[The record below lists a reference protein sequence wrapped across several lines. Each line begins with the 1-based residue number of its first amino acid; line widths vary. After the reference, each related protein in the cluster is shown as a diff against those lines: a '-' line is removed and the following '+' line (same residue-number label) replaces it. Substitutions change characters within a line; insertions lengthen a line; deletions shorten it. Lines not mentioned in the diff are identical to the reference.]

1 MKGYVS
7 ENDLEKVQVDQTVS
21 IKVNSSDKKMTG
33 RISYVSDRP
42 TTTNTKEMKDNLSYY
57 EVDISF
63 EDQEGLVNG
72 FHVDAD
78 LEIVSN
84 EYKVPTTAVSDISVE
99 NGQEVN
105 DGDLL
110 FTTKDNSV
118 IEQINVL
125 KSQLT
130 SLNSQKSRLSKNN
143 KDNVNNDAIASINTQ
158 ISSVEAQIS
167 ALNSSAYVKNT
178 APFAGKVYINDQN
191 STDMSTSFISLV
203 SNEFFMKG
211 YVSEDD
217 LEKVQIDQTVSIK
230 VNSSDKKM
238 TGRISYVSDRPT
250 TTKTKEM
257 GYVSEDDLEK
267 VQIDQTVSIK
277 VNSSDKKMTGRI
289 SYVSDRPTTTKTK
302 EMKDNLSYYEVDI
315 SFEDQEGLVNGFHVD
330 ADLEIVSNEYKVPTT
345 AVLKSGDSA
354 YVMKDL
360 DGILKKQE
368 VSIVKT
374 GKNVT
379 KIVTNLEPGDKILK
393 HPDKAMK
400 EGDAIPSAGLVDKS
414 PKIDPEEL
422 KIPDVNGQ
430 IEE

>member
-1 MKGYVS
+1 MAKIKGFFGKIKNAIISGFKGFGNFIKNHKKGTAVVVVILLAAGFMVGTDYV
-7 ENDLEKVQVDQTVS
+7 
-21 IKVNSSDKKMTG
+21 
-33 RISYVSDRP
+33 RR
-42 TTTNTKEMKDNLSYY
+42 TKEEQKIREKY
-57 EVDISF
+57 EIYKIPAYENIDI
-63 EDQEGLVNG
+63 NG
-72 FHVDAD
+72 MVTPRESKQYANPENNS
-78 LEIVSN
+78 L
-84 EYKVPTTAVSDISVE
+84 SDISVE

-143 KDNVNNDAIASINTQ
+143 KDNVNNDAIASINAQ

-191 STDMSTSFISLV
+191 STDMNTSFISLV

-250 TTKTKEM
+250 TA
-257 GYVSEDDLEK
+257 
-267 VQIDQTVSIK
+267 
-277 VNSSDKKMTGRI
+277 
-289 SYVSDRPTTTKTK
+289 KTK

-345 AVLKSGDSA
+345 AVSKSGDSA

-368 VSIVKT
+368 VTIVKT

-393 HPDKAMK
+393 HPDKSMK

>member
-1 MKGYVS
+1 MAKIKAFFGKIKNAIISGFKKFGNFIKNHKKGTAVVLVVLLTAGFMVGTDYV
-7 ENDLEKVQVDQTVS
+7 
-21 IKVNSSDKKMTG
+21 
-33 RISYVSDRP
+33 RR
-42 TTTNTKEMKDNLSYY
+42 TKEEEKLREKY
-57 EVDISF
+57 EIYKIPAYENIDI
-63 EDQEGLVNG
+63 NG
-72 FHVDAD
+72 MVTPRESKQYATPENNS
-78 LEIVSN
+78 L
-84 EYKVPTTAVSDISVE
+84 SDISIE

-118 IEQINVL
+118 VEQINVL
-125 KSQLT
+125 KSQLS
-130 SLNSQKSRLSKNN
+130 SLNSQKSNLSRNN
-143 KDNVNNDAIASINTQ
+143 KDNANNAAIASINSQ

-191 STDMSTSFISLV
+191 STDMNTSFISLV

-217 LEKVQIDQTVSIK
+217 LS
-230 VNSSDKKM
+230 
-238 TGRISYVSDRPT
+238 
-250 TTKTKEM
+250 
-257 GYVSEDDLEK
+257 K

-315 SFEDQEGLVNGFHVD
+315 SFEYQEGLINGFHVD
-330 ADLEIVSNEYKVPTT
+330 ADLEIISNEYKVPTS

-368 VSIVKT
+368 VTVVKT

-379 KIVTNLEPGDKILK
+379 KIVTNLEPGDRILK
-393 HPDKAMK
+393 HPDKTMK

>member
-1 MKGYVS
+1 MASKIKGFF
-7 ENDLEKVQVDQTVS
+7 
-21 IKVNSSDKKMTG
+21 G
-33 RISYVSDRP
+33 RIKNAIISGFKRFGNFIKNHKKGTALVVIILLAAGFMVGTDYVRRMKEEEKIREKYEIYKIPAYENIDINGMVTPRESKQYATP
-42 TTTNTKEMKDNLSYY
+42 ENNTL
-57 EVDISF
+57 
-63 EDQEGLVNG
+63 
-72 FHVDAD
+72 
-78 LEIVSN
+78 
-84 EYKVPTTAVSDISVE
+84 SDISIE

-118 IEQINVL
+118 VEQINVL

-130 SLNSQKSRLSKNN
+130 SLNSQKSRLSKDN
-143 KDNVNNDAIASINTQ
+143 KDNVNNVAISSINTQ
-158 ISSVEAQIS
+158 ISSIEAQIS
-167 ALNSSAYVKNT
+167 ALNNSAYVKNT

-191 STDMSTSFISLV
+191 STDMNTSFISLV
-203 SNEFFMKG
+203 SNDFFMKG

-217 LEKVQIDQTVSIK
+217 LKKVQIDQTVSIK
-230 VNSSDKKM
+230 VSSSD
-238 TGRISYVSDRPT
+238 
-250 TTKTKEM
+250 E
-257 GYVSEDDLEK
+257 
-267 VQIDQTVSIK
+267 
-277 VNSSDKKMTGRI
+277 KMTGRI

-330 ADLEIVSNEYKVPTT
+330 ADLEIISNEYKVPTS
-345 AVLKSGDSA
+345 AVLKSGNSA

-368 VSIVKT
+368 VTIVKT

-379 KIVTNLEPGDKILK
+379 KIVTNLEPGDRILK
-393 HPDKAMK
+393 HPDKTMK

>member
-1 MKGYVS
+1 MAKIKGFFGKIKNAIISGFKGFGNFIKNHKKGTAVVVVILLAAGFMVGTDYV
-7 ENDLEKVQVDQTVS
+7 
-21 IKVNSSDKKMTG
+21 
-33 RISYVSDRP
+33 RR
-42 TTTNTKEMKDNLSYY
+42 TKEEQKIREKY
-57 EVDISF
+57 EIYKIPAYENIDI
-63 EDQEGLVNG
+63 NG
-72 FHVDAD
+72 MVTPRESKQYANPENNS
-78 LEIVSN
+78 L
-84 EYKVPTTAVSDISVE
+84 SDISVE

-158 ISSVEAQIS
+158 ISSIEAQIS

-203 SNEFFMKG
+203 SNEFFMK
-211 YVSEDD
+211 
-217 LEKVQIDQTVSIK
+217 
-230 VNSSDKKM
+230 
-238 TGRISYVSDRPT
+238 
-250 TTKTKEM
+250 

-368 VSIVKT
+368 VTIVKT

-393 HPDKAMK
+393 HPDKSMK

>member
-1 MKGYVS
+1 MAKIKGFFGKIKNAIISGSKGFGNFIKNHKKGTAVVLVILLAAGFMVGTDYV
-7 ENDLEKVQVDQTVS
+7 
-21 IKVNSSDKKMTG
+21 
-33 RISYVSDRP
+33 RR
-42 TTTNTKEMKDNLSYY
+42 TKEEQKIREKY
-57 EVDISF
+57 EIYKIPAYENIDI
-63 EDQEGLVNG
+63 NG
-72 FHVDAD
+72 MVTPRESKQYANPENNS
-78 LEIVSN
+78 L
-84 EYKVPTTAVSDISVE
+84 SDISVE

-257 GYVSEDDLEK
+257 
-267 VQIDQTVSIK
+267 
-277 VNSSDKKMTGRI
+277 
-289 SYVSDRPTTTKTK
+289 
-302 EMKDNLSYYEVDI
+302 KDNLSYYEVDI

-368 VSIVKT
+368 VTIVKT

-393 HPDKAMK
+393 HPDKSMK

>member
-1 MKGYVS
+1 MAKIKGFFGKIKNAIISGFKGFGNFIKNHKKGTAVVVVILLAAGFMVGTDYV
-7 ENDLEKVQVDQTVS
+7 
-21 IKVNSSDKKMTG
+21 
-33 RISYVSDRP
+33 RR
-42 TTTNTKEMKDNLSYY
+42 TKEEQKLREKY
-57 EVDISF
+57 EIYKIPAYENIDI
-63 EDQEGLVNG
+63 NG
-72 FHVDAD
+72 MVTPRESKQYANPENNS
-78 LEIVSN
+78 L
-84 EYKVPTTAVSDISVE
+84 SDISVE

-217 LEKVQIDQTVSIK
+217 LEKVHV
-230 VNSSDKKM
+230 
-238 TGRISYVSDRPT
+238 
-250 TTKTKEM
+250 
-257 GYVSEDDLEK
+257 
-267 VQIDQTVSIK
+267 DQTVSIK

-368 VSIVKT
+368 VTIVKT

-393 HPDKAMK
+393 HPDKSMK

>member
-1 MKGYVS
+1 MAKIKGFFGKIKNAIISGFKGFGNFIKNHKKGTAVVVVILLAAGFMVGTDYV
-7 ENDLEKVQVDQTVS
+7 
-21 IKVNSSDKKMTG
+21 
-33 RISYVSDRP
+33 RR
-42 TTTNTKEMKDNLSYY
+42 TKEEQKIREKY
-57 EVDISF
+57 EIYKIPAYENIDI
-63 EDQEGLVNG
+63 NG
-72 FHVDAD
+72 MVTPRESKQYANPENNS
-78 LEIVSN
+78 L
-84 EYKVPTTAVSDISVE
+84 SDISVE

-143 KDNVNNDAIASINTQ
+143 KDNVNNDAIASINAQ

-191 STDMSTSFISLV
+191 STDMNTSFISLV

-217 LEKVQIDQTVSIK
+217 LS
-230 VNSSDKKM
+230 
-238 TGRISYVSDRPT
+238 
-250 TTKTKEM
+250 
-257 GYVSEDDLEK
+257 K

-315 SFEDQEGLVNGFHVD
+315 SFEDQEGLINGFHVD
-330 ADLEIVSNEYKVPTT
+330 ADLEIISNEYKVPTS

-368 VSIVKT
+368 VTVVKT

-379 KIVTNLEPGDKILK
+379 KIVTNLEPGDRILK
-393 HPDKAMK
+393 HPDKTMK

>member
-1 MKGYVS
+1 MAKIKGFFGKIKNAIISGFKGFGNFIKNHKKGTAVVVVILLAAGFMVGTDYV
-7 ENDLEKVQVDQTVS
+7 
-21 IKVNSSDKKMTG
+21 
-33 RISYVSDRP
+33 RR
-42 TTTNTKEMKDNLSYY
+42 TKEEQKIRKKY
-57 EVDISF
+57 EIYKIPAYENIDI
-63 EDQEGLVNG
+63 NG
-72 FHVDAD
+72 MVTPRESKQYANPENNS
-78 LEIVSN
+78 L
-84 EYKVPTTAVSDISVE
+84 SDISVE

-143 KDNVNNDAIASINTQ
+143 KDNINNEAIASINAQ

-191 STDMSTSFISLV
+191 STDMNTSFISLV

-217 LEKVQIDQTVSIK
+217 LEKVQVDQTVSIK

-250 TTKTKEM
+250 TA
-257 GYVSEDDLEK
+257 
-267 VQIDQTVSIK
+267 
-277 VNSSDKKMTGRI
+277 
-289 SYVSDRPTTTKTK
+289 KTK

-368 VSIVKT
+368 VTIVKT

-393 HPDKAMK
+393 HPDKSMK

-430 IEE
+430 IEA

>member
-1 MKGYVS
+1 MAKIKGFFGKIKNAIISGFKGFGNFIKNHKKGTAVVVVILLAAGFMVGTDYV
-7 ENDLEKVQVDQTVS
+7 
-21 IKVNSSDKKMTG
+21 
-33 RISYVSDRP
+33 RR
-42 TTTNTKEMKDNLSYY
+42 TKEEQKIREKY
-57 EVDISF
+57 EIYKIPAYENIDI
-63 EDQEGLVNG
+63 NG
-72 FHVDAD
+72 MVTPRESKQYANPENNS
-78 LEIVSN
+78 L
-84 EYKVPTTAVSDISVE
+84 SDISVE

-257 GYVSEDDLEK
+257 
-267 VQIDQTVSIK
+267 
-277 VNSSDKKMTGRI
+277 
-289 SYVSDRPTTTKTK
+289 
-302 EMKDNLSYYEVDI
+302 KDNLSYYEVDI

-330 ADLEIVSNEYKVPTT
+330 ANLEIVSNEYKVPTT

-368 VSIVKT
+368 VTIVKT

-393 HPDKAMK
+393 HPDKSMK

>member
-1 MKGYVS
+1 MAKIKGFFGKIKNAIISGFKGFGNFIKNHKKGTAVVLVILLAAGFMVGTDYV
-7 ENDLEKVQVDQTVS
+7 
-21 IKVNSSDKKMTG
+21 
-33 RISYVSDRP
+33 RR
-42 TTTNTKEMKDNLSYY
+42 TKEEQKIREKY
-57 EVDISF
+57 EIYKIPAYENIDI
-63 EDQEGLVNG
+63 NG
-72 FHVDAD
+72 MVTPRESKQYATPENNS
-78 LEIVSN
+78 L
-84 EYKVPTTAVSDISVE
+84 SDISIE

-118 IEQINVL
+118 VEQINVL
-125 KSQLT
+125 KSQLS
-130 SLNSQKSRLSKNN
+130 SLNSQKSNLSRNN
-143 KDNVNNDAIASINTQ
+143 KDNANNAAIASINSQ

-191 STDMSTSFISLV
+191 STDMNTSFISLV

-217 LEKVQIDQTVSIK
+217 LS
-230 VNSSDKKM
+230 
-238 TGRISYVSDRPT
+238 
-250 TTKTKEM
+250 
-257 GYVSEDDLEK
+257 K

-315 SFEDQEGLVNGFHVD
+315 SFEDQEGLINGFHVD
-330 ADLEIVSNEYKVPTT
+330 ADLEIISNEYKVPTS

-368 VSIVKT
+368 VTVVKT

-379 KIVTNLEPGDKILK
+379 KIVTNLEPGDRILK
-393 HPDKAMK
+393 HPDKTMK

>member
-1 MKGYVS
+1 MASKIKGFF
-7 ENDLEKVQVDQTVS
+7 
-21 IKVNSSDKKMTG
+21 G
-33 RISYVSDRP
+33 RIKNAIIYGFKRFGNFIKNHKKGTVLVVIILLAAGFMVGTDYVRRMKEEEKIREKYEIYKIPAYENIDINGMVTPRESKQYATP
-42 TTTNTKEMKDNLSYY
+42 ENNTL
-57 EVDISF
+57 
-63 EDQEGLVNG
+63 
-72 FHVDAD
+72 
-78 LEIVSN
+78 
-84 EYKVPTTAVSDISVE
+84 SDISIE

-118 IEQINVL
+118 VEQINVL

-130 SLNSQKSRLSKNN
+130 SLNSQKSRLSKDN
-143 KDNVNNDAIASINTQ
+143 KDNVNNVAISSINTQ
-158 ISSVEAQIS
+158 ISSIEAQIS

-191 STDMSTSFISLV
+191 STDMNTSFISLV

-217 LEKVQIDQTVSIK
+217 LEKVQVDQTVSIK
-230 VNSSDKKM
+230 VSSSD
-238 TGRISYVSDRPT
+238 
-250 TTKTKEM
+250 E
-257 GYVSEDDLEK
+257 
-267 VQIDQTVSIK
+267 
-277 VNSSDKKMTGRI
+277 KMTGRI

-330 ADLEIVSNEYKVPTT
+330 ADLEIISNEYKVPTS
-345 AVLKSGDSA
+345 AVLKSRNSA

-368 VSIVKT
+368 VTIVKT

-379 KIVTNLEPGDKILK
+379 KIVTNLEPGDRILK
-393 HPDKAMK
+393 HPDKTMK

>member
-1 MKGYVS
+1 MAKIKGFFGKIKNAIISGFKGFGNFIKNHKKGTAVVLVILLAAGFMVGTDYV
-7 ENDLEKVQVDQTVS
+7 
-21 IKVNSSDKKMTG
+21 
-33 RISYVSDRP
+33 RR
-42 TTTNTKEMKDNLSYY
+42 TKEEQKLREKY
-57 EVDISF
+57 EIYKIPAYENIDI
-63 EDQEGLVNG
+63 NG
-72 FHVDAD
+72 MVTPRESKQYANPENNS
-78 LEIVSN
+78 L
-84 EYKVPTTAVSDISVE
+84 SDISVE

-143 KDNVNNDAIASINTQ
+143 KDNVNNDAIASINAQ

-191 STDMSTSFISLV
+191 STDMNTSFISLV
-203 SNEFFMKG
+203 SNEFFMK
-211 YVSEDD
+211 
-217 LEKVQIDQTVSIK
+217 
-230 VNSSDKKM
+230 
-238 TGRISYVSDRPT
+238 
-250 TTKTKEM
+250 

-368 VSIVKT
+368 VTIVKT

-393 HPDKAMK
+393 HPDESMK

>member
-1 MKGYVS
+1 MAKIKGFFGKIKNAIISGFKGFGNFIKNHKKGTAVVVVILLAAGFMVGTDYV
-7 ENDLEKVQVDQTVS
+7 
-21 IKVNSSDKKMTG
+21 
-33 RISYVSDRP
+33 RR
-42 TTTNTKEMKDNLSYY
+42 TKEEQKIREKY
-57 EVDISF
+57 EIYKIPAYENIDI
-63 EDQEGLVNG
+63 NG
-72 FHVDAD
+72 MVTPRESKQYANPENNS
-78 LEIVSN
+78 L
-84 EYKVPTTAVSDISVE
+84 SDISVE

-143 KDNVNNDAIASINTQ
+143 KDNVNNDAIASINAQ

-191 STDMSTSFISLV
+191 STDMNTSFISLV

-217 LEKVQIDQTVSIK
+217 LEKVQVDQTVSIK

-250 TTKTKEM
+250 TA
-257 GYVSEDDLEK
+257 
-267 VQIDQTVSIK
+267 
-277 VNSSDKKMTGRI
+277 
-289 SYVSDRPTTTKTK
+289 KTK

-345 AVLKSGDSA
+345 AVLKSGNSA

-368 VSIVKT
+368 VTIVKT

-393 HPDKAMK
+393 HPDKSMK

>member
-1 MKGYVS
+1 MAKIKGFFGKIKNAIISGFKGFGNFIKNHKKGTAVVVVILLAAGFMVGTDYV
-7 ENDLEKVQVDQTVS
+7 
-21 IKVNSSDKKMTG
+21 
-33 RISYVSDRP
+33 RR
-42 TTTNTKEMKDNLSYY
+42 TKEEQKIREKY
-57 EVDISF
+57 EIYKIPAYENIDI
-63 EDQEGLVNG
+63 NG
-72 FHVDAD
+72 MVTPRESKQYANPENNS
-78 LEIVSN
+78 L
-84 EYKVPTTAVSDISVE
+84 SDISVE

-143 KDNVNNDAIASINTQ
+143 KDNINNEAIASINAQ

-203 SNEFFMKG
+203 SNEFFMK
-211 YVSEDD
+211 
-217 LEKVQIDQTVSIK
+217 
-230 VNSSDKKM
+230 
-238 TGRISYVSDRPT
+238 
-250 TTKTKEM
+250 

-368 VSIVKT
+368 VTIVKT

-393 HPDKAMK
+393 HPDKSMK

>member
-1 MKGYVS
+1 MAKIKGFFGKIKNAIISGFKGFGNFIKNHKKGTAVVVVILLAAGFMVGTDYV
-7 ENDLEKVQVDQTVS
+7 
-21 IKVNSSDKKMTG
+21 
-33 RISYVSDRP
+33 RR
-42 TTTNTKEMKDNLSYY
+42 TKEEQKIREKY
-57 EVDISF
+57 EIYKIPAYENIDI
-63 EDQEGLVNG
+63 NG
-72 FHVDAD
+72 MVTPRESKQYANPENNS
-78 LEIVSN
+78 L
-84 EYKVPTTAVSDISVE
+84 SDISVE

-143 KDNVNNDAIASINTQ
+143 KDNVNNDAIASINAQ

-191 STDMSTSFISLV
+191 STDMNTSFISLV
-203 SNEFFMKG
+203 SNEFFMK
-211 YVSEDD
+211 
-217 LEKVQIDQTVSIK
+217 
-230 VNSSDKKM
+230 
-238 TGRISYVSDRPT
+238 
-250 TTKTKEM
+250 

-368 VSIVKT
+368 VTIVKT

-393 HPDKAMK
+393 HPDKSMK

>member
-1 MKGYVS
+1 MAKIKALFGKIKNAIISGFKKFGNFIKNHKKGTAVVLVVLLAAGFMVGTDYV
-7 ENDLEKVQVDQTVS
+7 
-21 IKVNSSDKKMTG
+21 
-33 RISYVSDRP
+33 RR
-42 TTTNTKEMKDNLSYY
+42 TKEEEKLREKY
-57 EVDISF
+57 EIYKIPAYENIDI
-63 EDQEGLVNG
+63 NG
-72 FHVDAD
+72 MVTPRESKQYATPENNS
-78 LEIVSN
+78 L
-84 EYKVPTTAVSDISVE
+84 SDISIE

-118 IEQINVL
+118 VEQINVL

-130 SLNSQKSRLSKNN
+130 NLNSQKSNLSKNN
-143 KDNVNNDAIASINTQ
+143 KDNANNAAIASINSQ

-191 STDMSTSFISLV
+191 STDMNTSFISLV

-217 LEKVQIDQTVSIK
+217 LS
-230 VNSSDKKM
+230 
-238 TGRISYVSDRPT
+238 
-250 TTKTKEM
+250 
-257 GYVSEDDLEK
+257 K

-315 SFEDQEGLVNGFHVD
+315 SFEDQEGLINGFHVD
-330 ADLEIVSNEYKVPTT
+330 ADLEIISNEYKVPTS

-368 VSIVKT
+368 VTVVKT

-379 KIVTNLEPGDKILK
+379 KIVTNLEPGDRILK
-393 HPDKAMK
+393 HPDKTMK

>member
-1 MKGYVS
+1 MAKIKGFFGKIKNAIISGFKGFGNFIKNHKKGTAVVVVILLAAGFMVGTDYV
-7 ENDLEKVQVDQTVS
+7 
-21 IKVNSSDKKMTG
+21 
-33 RISYVSDRP
+33 RR
-42 TTTNTKEMKDNLSYY
+42 TKEEQKIREKY
-57 EVDISF
+57 EIYKIPAYENIDI
-63 EDQEGLVNG
+63 NG
-72 FHVDAD
+72 MVTPRESKQYANPENNS
-78 LEIVSN
+78 L
-84 EYKVPTTAVSDISVE
+84 SDISVE

-217 LEKVQIDQTVSIK
+217 LEKVQVDQTVSIK

-250 TTKTKEM
+250 TA
-257 GYVSEDDLEK
+257 
-267 VQIDQTVSIK
+267 
-277 VNSSDKKMTGRI
+277 
-289 SYVSDRPTTTKTK
+289 KTK

-368 VSIVKT
+368 VTIVKT

-393 HPDKAMK
+393 HPDKSMK

-414 PKIDPEEL
+414 PKIDPEKL

>member
-1 MKGYVS
+1 MAKIKGFFGKIKNAIISGFKGFGNFIKNHKKGTAVVVVILLAAGFMVGTDYV
-7 ENDLEKVQVDQTVS
+7 
-21 IKVNSSDKKMTG
+21 
-33 RISYVSDRP
+33 RR
-42 TTTNTKEMKDNLSYY
+42 TKEEQKIREKY
-57 EVDISF
+57 EIYKIPAYENIDI
-63 EDQEGLVNG
+63 NG
-72 FHVDAD
+72 MVTPRESKQYANPENNS
-78 LEIVSN
+78 L
-84 EYKVPTTAVSDISVE
+84 SDISVE

-130 SLNSQKSRLSKNN
+130 SLNSQKSRLSKDN
-143 KDNVNNDAIASINTQ
+143 KDNVNNVAISSINTQ
-158 ISSVEAQIS
+158 ISSIEAQIS
-167 ALNSSAYVKNT
+167 ALNNSAYVKNT

-191 STDMSTSFISLV
+191 STDMNTSFISLV
-203 SNEFFMKG
+203 SNDFFMKG

-217 LEKVQIDQTVSIK
+217 FKKVQIDQTVSIK
-230 VNSSDKKM
+230 VSSSD
-238 TGRISYVSDRPT
+238 
-250 TTKTKEM
+250 E
-257 GYVSEDDLEK
+257 
-267 VQIDQTVSIK
+267 
-277 VNSSDKKMTGRI
+277 KMTGRI

-330 ADLEIVSNEYKVPTT
+330 ADLEIISNEYKVPTS
-345 AVLKSGDSA
+345 AVLKSGNSA

-368 VSIVKT
+368 VTIVKT

-379 KIVTNLEPGDKILK
+379 KIVTNLEPGDRILK
-393 HPDKAMK
+393 HPDKTMK

>member
-1 MKGYVS
+1 MAKIKGFFGKIKNAIISGFKGFGNFIKNHKKGTAVVLVILLAAGFMVGTDYV
-7 ENDLEKVQVDQTVS
+7 
-21 IKVNSSDKKMTG
+21 
-33 RISYVSDRP
+33 RR
-42 TTTNTKEMKDNLSYY
+42 TKEEQKLREKY
-57 EVDISF
+57 EIYKIPAYENIDI
-63 EDQEGLVNG
+63 NG
-72 FHVDAD
+72 MVTPR
-78 LEIVSN
+78 VSKQYAN
-84 EYKVPTTAVSDISVE
+84 PENNSLSDISVE

-110 FTTKDNSV
+110 FTSKDNSV

-143 KDNVNNDAIASINTQ
+143 KDNINNEAIASINAQ

-191 STDMSTSFISLV
+191 STDMNTSFISLV

-217 LEKVQIDQTVSIK
+217 LEKVQVDQTVSIK

-250 TTKTKEM
+250 TTKTKE
-257 GYVSEDDLEK
+257 
-267 VQIDQTVSIK
+267 I
-277 VNSSDKKMTGRI
+277 
-289 SYVSDRPTTTKTK
+289 
-302 EMKDNLSYYEVDI
+302 KDNLSYYEVDI

-368 VSIVKT
+368 VTIVKT

-393 HPDKAMK
+393 HPDKSMK

>member
-1 MKGYVS
+1 MAKIKGFFGKIKNAIISGFKGFGNFIKNHKKGTAVVLVILLAAGFMVGTDYV
-7 ENDLEKVQVDQTVS
+7 
-21 IKVNSSDKKMTG
+21 
-33 RISYVSDRP
+33 RR
-42 TTTNTKEMKDNLSYY
+42 TKEEQKLREKY
-57 EVDISF
+57 EIYKIPAYENIDI
-63 EDQEGLVNG
+63 NG
-72 FHVDAD
+72 MVTPRESKQYANPENNS
-78 LEIVSN
+78 L
-84 EYKVPTTAVSDISVE
+84 SDISVE

-143 KDNVNNDAIASINTQ
+143 KDNINNEAIASINAQ

-191 STDMSTSFISLV
+191 STDMNTSFISLV
-203 SNEFFMKG
+203 SNEFFMK
-211 YVSEDD
+211 
-217 LEKVQIDQTVSIK
+217 
-230 VNSSDKKM
+230 
-238 TGRISYVSDRPT
+238 
-250 TTKTKEM
+250 

-368 VSIVKT
+368 VTIVKT

-393 HPDKAMK
+393 HPDKSMK

>member
-1 MKGYVS
+1 MAKIKGFFGKIKNAIISGFKGFGNFIKNHKKGTAVVVVILLAAGFMVGTDYV
-7 ENDLEKVQVDQTVS
+7 
-21 IKVNSSDKKMTG
+21 
-33 RISYVSDRP
+33 RR
-42 TTTNTKEMKDNLSYY
+42 TKEEQKLREKY
-57 EVDISF
+57 EIYKIPAYENIDI
-63 EDQEGLVNG
+63 NG
-72 FHVDAD
+72 MVTPRESKQYANPENNS
-78 LEIVSN
+78 L
-84 EYKVPTTAVSDISVE
+84 SDISVE

-143 KDNVNNDAIASINTQ
+143 KDNINNEAISSINAQ

-191 STDMSTSFISLV
+191 STDMNTSFISLV

-217 LEKVQIDQTVSIK
+217 LEKVQV
-230 VNSSDKKM
+230 
-238 TGRISYVSDRPT
+238 
-250 TTKTKEM
+250 
-257 GYVSEDDLEK
+257 
-267 VQIDQTVSIK
+267 DQTVSIK

-368 VSIVKT
+368 VTIVKT

-393 HPDKAMK
+393 HPDKSMK

>member
-1 MKGYVS
+1 MAKIKGFFG
-7 ENDLEKVQVDQTVS
+7 K
-21 IKVNSSDKKMTG
+21 IKNAIISGFKGFGNFIKNHKKGTAVVVVILLAAGFMVGTDYL
-33 RISYVSDRP
+33 RR
-42 TTTNTKEMKDNLSYY
+42 TKEEQKLREKY
-57 EVDISF
+57 EIYKIPAYENIDI
-63 EDQEGLVNG
+63 NG
-72 FHVDAD
+72 MVTPRESKQYANPENNS
-78 LEIVSN
+78 L
-84 EYKVPTTAVSDISVE
+84 SDISVE

-257 GYVSEDDLEK
+257 
-267 VQIDQTVSIK
+267 
-277 VNSSDKKMTGRI
+277 
-289 SYVSDRPTTTKTK
+289 
-302 EMKDNLSYYEVDI
+302 KDNLSYYEVDI

-368 VSIVKT
+368 VTIVKT

-393 HPDKAMK
+393 HPDKSMK

>member
-1 MKGYVS
+1 MAKIKAFFGKIKNAIISGFEKFGNFIKNHKKGTAVVLVVLLAAGFMVGTDYV
-7 ENDLEKVQVDQTVS
+7 
-21 IKVNSSDKKMTG
+21 
-33 RISYVSDRP
+33 RR
-42 TTTNTKEMKDNLSYY
+42 TKEEEKLREKY
-57 EVDISF
+57 EIYKIPAYENIDI
-63 EDQEGLVNG
+63 NG
-72 FHVDAD
+72 MVTPRESKQYATPENNS
-78 LEIVSN
+78 L
-84 EYKVPTTAVSDISVE
+84 SDISIE

-118 IEQINVL
+118 VEQINVL
-125 KSQLT
+125 KSQLS
-130 SLNSQKSRLSKNN
+130 SLNSQKSNLSRNN
-143 KDNVNNDAIASINTQ
+143 KDNANNAAIASINSQ

-191 STDMSTSFISLV
+191 STDMNTSFISLV

-217 LEKVQIDQTVSIK
+217 LS
-230 VNSSDKKM
+230 
-238 TGRISYVSDRPT
+238 
-250 TTKTKEM
+250 
-257 GYVSEDDLEK
+257 K

-315 SFEDQEGLVNGFHVD
+315 SFEDQEGLINGFHVD
-330 ADLEIVSNEYKVPTT
+330 ADLEIISNEYKVPTS

-368 VSIVKT
+368 VTVVKT

-379 KIVTNLEPGDKILK
+379 KIVTNLEPGDRILK
-393 HPDKAMK
+393 HPDKTMK

>member
-1 MKGYVS
+1 MAKIKGFFGKIKNAIISGFKGFGNFIKNHKKGTAVVVVILLAAGFMVGTDYV
-7 ENDLEKVQVDQTVS
+7 
-21 IKVNSSDKKMTG
+21 
-33 RISYVSDRP
+33 RR
-42 TTTNTKEMKDNLSYY
+42 TKEEQKIREKY
-57 EVDISF
+57 EIYKIPAYENIDI
-63 EDQEGLVNG
+63 NG
-72 FHVDAD
+72 MVTPRESKQYANPENNS
-78 LEIVSN
+78 L
-84 EYKVPTTAVSDISVE
+84 SDISVE

-257 GYVSEDDLEK
+257 
-267 VQIDQTVSIK
+267 
-277 VNSSDKKMTGRI
+277 
-289 SYVSDRPTTTKTK
+289 
-302 EMKDNLSYYEVDI
+302 KDNLSYYEVDI

-368 VSIVKT
+368 VTIVKT

-393 HPDKAMK
+393 HPDKSMK

>member
-1 MKGYVS
+1 MAKIKAFFGKIKNAIISGFKKFGNFIKNHKKGTAVVLVVLLAAGFMVGTDYV
-7 ENDLEKVQVDQTVS
+7 
-21 IKVNSSDKKMTG
+21 
-33 RISYVSDRP
+33 RR
-42 TTTNTKEMKDNLSYY
+42 TKEEEKLREKY
-57 EVDISF
+57 EIYKIPAYENIDI
-63 EDQEGLVNG
+63 NG
-72 FHVDAD
+72 MVTPRESKQYATPENNS
-78 LEIVSN
+78 L
-84 EYKVPTTAVSDISVE
+84 SDISIE

-118 IEQINVL
+118 VEQINVL
-125 KSQLT
+125 KSQLS
-130 SLNSQKSRLSKNN
+130 SLNSQKSNLSRNN
-143 KDNVNNDAIASINTQ
+143 KDNANNAAIASINSQ

-191 STDMSTSFISLV
+191 STDMNTSFISLV

-217 LEKVQIDQTVSIK
+217 LS
-230 VNSSDKKM
+230 
-238 TGRISYVSDRPT
+238 
-250 TTKTKEM
+250 
-257 GYVSEDDLEK
+257 K

-315 SFEDQEGLVNGFHVD
+315 SFEDQEGLINGFHVD
-330 ADLEIVSNEYKVPTT
+330 ADLEIISNEYKVPTS

-368 VSIVKT
+368 VTVVKT

-379 KIVTNLEPGDKILK
+379 KIVTNLEPGDRILK

>member
-1 MKGYVS
+1 MAKIKGFFGKIKNAIISGFKGFGNFIKNHKKGTAVVLVILLAAGFMVGTDYV
-7 ENDLEKVQVDQTVS
+7 
-21 IKVNSSDKKMTG
+21 
-33 RISYVSDRP
+33 RR
-42 TTTNTKEMKDNLSYY
+42 TKEEQKLREKY
-57 EVDISF
+57 EIYKIPAYENIDI
-63 EDQEGLVNG
+63 NG
-72 FHVDAD
+72 MVTPRESKQYANPENNS
-78 LEIVSN
+78 L
-84 EYKVPTTAVSDISVE
+84 SDISVE

-143 KDNVNNDAIASINTQ
+143 KDNINNEAIASINAQ

-191 STDMSTSFISLV
+191 STDMNTSFISLV

-217 LEKVQIDQTVSIK
+217 LEKVHVDQTVSIK

-250 TTKTKEM
+250 TA
-257 GYVSEDDLEK
+257 
-267 VQIDQTVSIK
+267 
-277 VNSSDKKMTGRI
+277 
-289 SYVSDRPTTTKTK
+289 KTK

-368 VSIVKT
+368 VTIVKT

-393 HPDKAMK
+393 HPDKSMK

>member
-1 MKGYVS
+1 MAKIKGFFGKFKNAIISGFKGFGNFIKNHKKGTAVVLVILLAAGFMVGTDYV
-7 ENDLEKVQVDQTVS
+7 
-21 IKVNSSDKKMTG
+21 
-33 RISYVSDRP
+33 RR
-42 TTTNTKEMKDNLSYY
+42 TKEEQKLREKY
-57 EVDISF
+57 EIYKIPAYENIDI
-63 EDQEGLVNG
+63 NG
-72 FHVDAD
+72 MVTPRESKQYANPENNS
-78 LEIVSN
+78 L
-84 EYKVPTTAVSDISVE
+84 SDISVE

-143 KDNVNNDAIASINTQ
+143 KDNINNEAIASINAQ

-191 STDMSTSFISLV
+191 STDMNTSFISLV

-217 LEKVQIDQTVSIK
+217 LEKVQV
-230 VNSSDKKM
+230 
-238 TGRISYVSDRPT
+238 
-250 TTKTKEM
+250 
-257 GYVSEDDLEK
+257 
-267 VQIDQTVSIK
+267 DQTVSIK

-368 VSIVKT
+368 VTIVKT

-393 HPDKAMK
+393 HPDKSMK

>member
-1 MKGYVS
+1 MAKIKGFFGKIKNAIISGFKGFGNFIKNHKKGTAVVVVILLAAGFMVGTDYV
-7 ENDLEKVQVDQTVS
+7 
-21 IKVNSSDKKMTG
+21 
-33 RISYVSDRP
+33 RR
-42 TTTNTKEMKDNLSYY
+42 TKEEQKIREKY
-57 EVDISF
+57 EIYKIPAYENIDI
-63 EDQEGLVNG
+63 NG
-72 FHVDAD
+72 MVTPRESKQYANPENNS
-78 LEIVSN
+78 L
-84 EYKVPTTAVSDISVE
+84 SDISVE

-257 GYVSEDDLEK
+257 
-267 VQIDQTVSIK
+267 
-277 VNSSDKKMTGRI
+277 
-289 SYVSDRPTTTKTK
+289 
-302 EMKDNLSYYEVDI
+302 KDNLSYYEVDI

-368 VSIVKT
+368 VTIVKT

-393 HPDKAMK
+393 HPDKSMK

-414 PKIDPEEL
+414 PKIDAEEL

>member
-1 MKGYVS
+1 MAKIKGFFGKIKNAIISGFKGFGNFIKNHKKGTAVVVVILLAAGFMVGTDYV
-7 ENDLEKVQVDQTVS
+7 
-21 IKVNSSDKKMTG
+21 
-33 RISYVSDRP
+33 RR
-42 TTTNTKEMKDNLSYY
+42 TKEEQKIREKY
-57 EVDISF
+57 EIYKIPAYENIDI
-63 EDQEGLVNG
+63 NG
-72 FHVDAD
+72 MVTPRESKQYANPENNS
-78 LEIVSN
+78 L
-84 EYKVPTTAVSDISVE
+84 SDISVE

-257 GYVSEDDLEK
+257 
-267 VQIDQTVSIK
+267 
-277 VNSSDKKMTGRI
+277 
-289 SYVSDRPTTTKTK
+289 
-302 EMKDNLSYYEVDI
+302 KDNLSYYEVDI
-315 SFEDQEGLVNGFHVD
+315 SFEDQEGLINGFHVD
-330 ADLEIVSNEYKVPTT
+330 ADLEIISNEYKVPTS

-368 VSIVKT
+368 VTVVKT

-393 HPDKAMK
+393 HPDKSMK

>member
-1 MKGYVS
+1 MAKIKGFFGKIKNAIISGSKGFGNFIKNHKKGTAVVVVILLAAGFMVGTDYV
-7 ENDLEKVQVDQTVS
+7 
-21 IKVNSSDKKMTG
+21 
-33 RISYVSDRP
+33 RR
-42 TTTNTKEMKDNLSYY
+42 TKEEQKLREKY
-57 EVDISF
+57 EIYKIPAYENIDI
-63 EDQEGLVNG
+63 NG
-72 FHVDAD
+72 MVTPRESKQYANPENNS
-78 LEIVSN
+78 L
-84 EYKVPTTAVSDISVE
+84 SDISVE

-257 GYVSEDDLEK
+257 
-267 VQIDQTVSIK
+267 
-277 VNSSDKKMTGRI
+277 
-289 SYVSDRPTTTKTK
+289 
-302 EMKDNLSYYEVDI
+302 KDNLSYYEVDI

-368 VSIVKT
+368 VTIVKT

-393 HPDKAMK
+393 HPDKSMK

>member
-1 MKGYVS
+1 MAKIKAFFGKIKNAIISGFKKFGNFIKNHKKGTAVVLVVLLAAGFMVGTDYV
-7 ENDLEKVQVDQTVS
+7 
-21 IKVNSSDKKMTG
+21 
-33 RISYVSDRP
+33 RR
-42 TTTNTKEMKDNLSYY
+42 TKEEEKLRKKYEIYKIPAYENIDINGMVTPRESKQYATPENNSLS
-57 EVDISF
+57 DMSI
-63 EDQEGLVNG
+63 
-72 FHVDAD
+72 
-78 LEIVSN
+78 
-84 EYKVPTTAVSDISVE
+84 E

-118 IEQINVL
+118 VEQINVL
-125 KSQLT
+125 KSQLS
-130 SLNSQKSRLSKNN
+130 SLNSQKSNLSRNN
-143 KDNVNNDAIASINTQ
+143 KDNANNAAIASINSQ

-191 STDMSTSFISLV
+191 STDMNTSFISLV

-217 LEKVQIDQTVSIK
+217 LS
-230 VNSSDKKM
+230 
-238 TGRISYVSDRPT
+238 
-250 TTKTKEM
+250 
-257 GYVSEDDLEK
+257 K

-315 SFEDQEGLVNGFHVD
+315 SFEDQEGLINGFHVD
-330 ADLEIVSNEYKVPTT
+330 ADLEIISNEYKVPTS

-368 VSIVKT
+368 VTVVKT

-379 KIVTNLEPGDKILK
+379 KIVTNLEPGDRILK
-393 HPDKAMK
+393 HPDKTMK

>member
-1 MKGYVS
+1 MAKIKGFFGKIKNAIISGFKGFGNFIKNHKKGTAVVVVILLAAGFMVGTDYV
-7 ENDLEKVQVDQTVS
+7 
-21 IKVNSSDKKMTG
+21 
-33 RISYVSDRP
+33 RR
-42 TTTNTKEMKDNLSYY
+42 TKEEQKIREKY
-57 EVDISF
+57 EIYKIPAYENIDI
-63 EDQEGLVNG
+63 NG
-72 FHVDAD
+72 MVTPRESKQYANPENNS
-78 LEIVSN
+78 L
-84 EYKVPTTAVSDISVE
+84 SDISVE

-257 GYVSEDDLEK
+257 
-267 VQIDQTVSIK
+267 
-277 VNSSDKKMTGRI
+277 
-289 SYVSDRPTTTKTK
+289 
-302 EMKDNLSYYEVDI
+302 KDNLSYYEVDI

-368 VSIVKT
+368 VTIVKT

-393 HPDKAMK
+393 HPDKSMK

-414 PKIDPEEL
+414 PKIDSEEL

>member
-1 MKGYVS
+1 MAKIKGFFGKIKNAIISGFKGFGNFIKNHKKGTAVVVVILLAAGFMVGTDYV
-7 ENDLEKVQVDQTVS
+7 
-21 IKVNSSDKKMTG
+21 
-33 RISYVSDRP
+33 RR
-42 TTTNTKEMKDNLSYY
+42 TKEEQKIREKY
-57 EVDISF
+57 EIYKIPAYENIDI
-63 EDQEGLVNG
+63 NG
-72 FHVDAD
+72 MVTPRESKQYANPENNS
-78 LEIVSN
+78 L
-84 EYKVPTTAVSDISVE
+84 SDISVE

-143 KDNVNNDAIASINTQ
+143 KDNINNEAIASINAQ

-191 STDMSTSFISLV
+191 STDMNTSFISLV

-217 LEKVQIDQTVSIK
+217 LEKVQV
-230 VNSSDKKM
+230 
-238 TGRISYVSDRPT
+238 
-250 TTKTKEM
+250 
-257 GYVSEDDLEK
+257 
-267 VQIDQTVSIK
+267 DQTVSIK

-368 VSIVKT
+368 VTIVKT

-393 HPDKAMK
+393 HPDKSMK
-400 EGDAIPSAGLVDKS
+400 EGDAIPSVGLVDKS

>member
-1 MKGYVS
+1 MVWLHLRESKQYATP
-7 ENDLEKVQVDQTVS
+7 EN
-21 IKVNSSDKKMTG
+21 NS
-33 RISYVSDRP
+33 
-42 TTTNTKEMKDNLSYY
+42 L
-57 EVDISF
+57 
-63 EDQEGLVNG
+63 
-72 FHVDAD
+72 
-78 LEIVSN
+78 
-84 EYKVPTTAVSDISVE
+84 SDISIE

-118 IEQINVL
+118 VEQINVL
-125 KSQLT
+125 KSQLS
-130 SLNSQKSRLSKNN
+130 SLNSQKSNLSRNN
-143 KDNVNNDAIASINTQ
+143 KDNANNAAIASINSQ

-191 STDMSTSFISLV
+191 STHMNTSFISLI

-217 LEKVQIDQTVSIK
+217 LS
-230 VNSSDKKM
+230 
-238 TGRISYVSDRPT
+238 
-250 TTKTKEM
+250 
-257 GYVSEDDLEK
+257 K

-315 SFEDQEGLVNGFHVD
+315 SFEDQEGLINGFHVD
-330 ADLEIVSNEYKVPTT
+330 ADLEIISNEYKVPTS

-368 VSIVKT
+368 VTVVKT

-393 HPDKAMK
+393 HPDKSMK

>member
-1 MKGYVS
+1 MAKIKGFFGKIKNAIISRFKGFGNFIKNHKKGTAVVVVILLAAGFMVGTDYV
-7 ENDLEKVQVDQTVS
+7 
-21 IKVNSSDKKMTG
+21 
-33 RISYVSDRP
+33 RR
-42 TTTNTKEMKDNLSYY
+42 TKEEQKIREKY
-57 EVDISF
+57 EIYKIPAYENIDI
-63 EDQEGLVNG
+63 NG
-72 FHVDAD
+72 MVTPRESKQYANPENNS
-78 LEIVSN
+78 L
-84 EYKVPTTAVSDISVE
+84 SDISVE

-143 KDNVNNDAIASINTQ
+143 KDNINNEAIASINAQ

-191 STDMSTSFISLV
+191 STDMNTSFISLV

-217 LEKVQIDQTVSIK
+217 LEKVQVDQTVSIK

-250 TTKTKEM
+250 TA
-257 GYVSEDDLEK
+257 
-267 VQIDQTVSIK
+267 
-277 VNSSDKKMTGRI
+277 
-289 SYVSDRPTTTKTK
+289 KTK

-368 VSIVKT
+368 VTIVKT

-393 HPDKAMK
+393 HPDKSMK

>member
-1 MKGYVS
+1 MAKIKGFFGKIKNAIISGFKGFGNFIKNHKKGTAVVLVILLAAGFMVGTDYV
-7 ENDLEKVQVDQTVS
+7 
-21 IKVNSSDKKMTG
+21 
-33 RISYVSDRP
+33 RR
-42 TTTNTKEMKDNLSYY
+42 TKEEQKLREKY
-57 EVDISF
+57 EIYKIPAYENIDI
-63 EDQEGLVNG
+63 NG
-72 FHVDAD
+72 MVTPRESKQYANPENNS
-78 LEIVSN
+78 L
-84 EYKVPTTAVSDISVE
+84 SDISVE

-143 KDNVNNDAIASINTQ
+143 KDNINNEAIASINAQ

-191 STDMSTSFISLV
+191 STDMNTSFISLV

-217 LEKVQIDQTVSIK
+217 LEKVQVDQTVSIK

-250 TTKTKEM
+250 TA
-257 GYVSEDDLEK
+257 
-267 VQIDQTVSIK
+267 
-277 VNSSDKKMTGRI
+277 
-289 SYVSDRPTTTKTK
+289 KTK

-368 VSIVKT
+368 VTIVKT

-393 HPDKAMK
+393 HPDKSMK

>member
-1 MKGYVS
+1 MAKIKGFFGKIKNAIISGFKRFGNFIKNHKKGTAVVVIILLAAGFMVGTDYV
-7 ENDLEKVQVDQTVS
+7 
-21 IKVNSSDKKMTG
+21 
-33 RISYVSDRP
+33 RR
-42 TTTNTKEMKDNLSYY
+42 TKEEQKLREKY
-57 EVDISF
+57 EIYKIPNYENIDI
-63 EDQEGLVNG
+63 NG
-72 FHVDAD
+72 MVTPRESKQYANPENNS
-78 LEIVSN
+78 L
-84 EYKVPTTAVSDISVE
+84 SDISVE

-118 IEQINVL
+118 VEQINVL

-143 KDNVNNDAIASINTQ
+143 KDNVNNEAISSINTQ

-191 STDMSTSFISLV
+191 STDMNTSFISLV
-203 SNEFFMKG
+203 SNDFFMRG

-217 LEKVQIDQTVSIK
+217 LKKVQIDQTVSIK
-230 VNSSDKKM
+230 VNSSD
-238 TGRISYVSDRPT
+238 
-250 TTKTKEM
+250 E
-257 GYVSEDDLEK
+257 
-267 VQIDQTVSIK
+267 
-277 VNSSDKKMTGRI
+277 KMTGRI

-330 ADLEIVSNEYKVPTT
+330 ADLEIISNEYKVPTT
-345 AVLKSGDSA
+345 AVLKSGNSA

-368 VSIVKT
+368 VTIVKT
-374 GKNVT
+374 GKNIT
-379 KIVTNLEPGDKILK
+379 KIVTNLEPGDRILK
-393 HPDKAMK
+393 HPDKSMK

>member
-1 MKGYVS
+1 MAKIKGFFGKIKNAIISGFKGFGNFIKNHKKGTAVVVVILLAAGFMVGTDYV
-7 ENDLEKVQVDQTVS
+7 
-21 IKVNSSDKKMTG
+21 
-33 RISYVSDRP
+33 RR
-42 TTTNTKEMKDNLSYY
+42 TKEEQKIREKY
-57 EVDISF
+57 EIYKIPAYENIDI
-63 EDQEGLVNG
+63 NG
-72 FHVDAD
+72 MVTPRESKQYANPENNS
-78 LEIVSN
+78 L
-84 EYKVPTTAVSDISVE
+84 SDISVE

-143 KDNVNNDAIASINTQ
+143 KDNVNNDAIASINAQ

-191 STDMSTSFISLV
+191 STDMNTSFISLV

-217 LEKVQIDQTVSIK
+217 LS
-230 VNSSDKKM
+230 
-238 TGRISYVSDRPT
+238 
-250 TTKTKEM
+250 
-257 GYVSEDDLEK
+257 K

-315 SFEDQEGLVNGFHVD
+315 SFEDQEGLINGFHVD
-330 ADLEIVSNEYKVPTT
+330 ADLEIISNEYKVPTS

-368 VSIVKT
+368 VTIVKT

-393 HPDKAMK
+393 HPDKSMK

>member
-1 MKGYVS
+1 MAKIKGFFGKIKNAIISGFKGFGNFIKNHKKGTAVVLVILLAAGFMVGTDYV
-7 ENDLEKVQVDQTVS
+7 
-21 IKVNSSDKKMTG
+21 
-33 RISYVSDRP
+33 RR
-42 TTTNTKEMKDNLSYY
+42 TKEEQKLREKY
-57 EVDISF
+57 EIYKIPAYENIDI
-63 EDQEGLVNG
+63 NG
-72 FHVDAD
+72 MVTPRESKQYANPENNS
-78 LEIVSN
+78 L
-84 EYKVPTTAVSDISVE
+84 SDISVE

-217 LEKVQIDQTVSIK
+217 LEKVQV
-230 VNSSDKKM
+230 
-238 TGRISYVSDRPT
+238 
-250 TTKTKEM
+250 
-257 GYVSEDDLEK
+257 
-267 VQIDQTVSIK
+267 DQTVSIK

-368 VSIVKT
+368 VTIVKT

-393 HPDKAMK
+393 HPDKSMK